1 MSLSELSDNGRLSST
16 SDSFRSLLTQAVE
29 YLPHVLT
36 HAMRTCSVTS
46 WQLLEQYLLKV
57 TARIHIDAMPDAL
70 TSELADHMGC
80 LTNLQK
86 IVSRCLAV
94 MFQNSEEIS
103 SQLEALFSA
112 SPGECVARLFPTITC
127 KAHQSFTVVETLY
140 LYYHQCIIIAHR
152 AHYDIFATYRSADG
166 QVPATGHAL
175 VARVSAVSS
184 RHALFT
190 WQCHRTVHGRCEH
203 RSQRRL
209 QQR

>member
-1 MSLSELSDNGRLSST
+1 MSELSDNGRLSST

-29 YLPHVLT
+29 YLPHLLT
-36 HAMRTCSVTS
+36 HALRTCSVTS

-80 LTNLQK
+80 LTNLQT

-112 SPGECVARLFPTITC
+112 SPGESAARLCTAYKQ
-127 KAHQSFTVVETLY
+127 KAQQSLTVFETLFF
-140 LYYHQCIIIAHR
+140 IK
-152 AHYDIFATYRSADG
+152 
-166 QVPATGHAL
+166 V
-175 VARVSAVSS
+175 
-184 RHALFT
+184 
-190 WQCHRTVHGRCEH
+190 
-203 RSQRRL
+203 
-209 QQR
+209 